1 MTFPQSWL
9 GIDVSK
15 ATFDAAISVPGGF
28 ARSRF
33 PRDASGA
40 RSCLGWVRQQNPGT
54 PFACV
59 MEATGGYSKQ
69 LATWLLHAQA
79 DLHVAIA
86 QPFQVRHFTQAL
98 GQRNKTD
105 ALDAVVLARFGAT
118 FEPRAFHPMPEA
130 YERLRAL
137 ERERDAFVRSAT
149 AMENRQEIP
158 SDDLLAQKVR
168 VRMLRHTRKA
178 IEELDEAILALIR
191 FDDALRKD
199 AQRLQTIPGIG
210 PVLAATLMGELGDLR
225 AFEHPKQ
232 LAHFVGVA
240 PVVRTS
246 GISVEGRPHMS
257 KRGNG
262 RVRRMLYM
270 GAMAAI
276 RVDGPFS
283 DTYQHLLEEGKAPM
297 SALGA
302 IMRKLLVV
310 CRGVLVNN
318 EDYNPERVSVHVH
331 ARQDP
336 FSS

>member
-1 MTFPQSWL
+1 MISSQPWL

-15 ATFDAAISVPGGF
+15 ASFDAAIQVSGGF
-28 ARSRF
+28 ARSKF
-33 PRDASGA
+33 PRSNAGA
-40 RSCLGWVRQQNPGT
+40 HQCLDWVHQQLPGT

-59 MEATGGYSKQ
+59 MEATGGYSKP
-69 LATWLLHAQA
+69 LACWLLEAQPE
-79 DLHVAIA
+79 LHVAIA
-86 QPFQVRHFTQAL
+86 QPFRVRHFTQAL

-105 ALDAVVLARFGAT
+105 ALDAVVLARFGSV
-118 FEPRAFHPMPEA
+118 FLPRAFHPMPNA

-137 ERERDAFVRSAT
+137 ERERDALVRSAT
-149 AMENRQEIP
+149 AMENREEIP
-158 SDDLLAQKVR
+158 SEDRVAQKVR
-168 VRMLRHTRKA
+168 LRMLRHTRKA
-178 IEELDEAILALIR
+178 IAELDEALLGLIR
-191 FDDALRKD
+191 SEEALAQDAR
-199 AQRLQTIPGIG
+199 RLQTIPGVG

-240 PVVRTS
+240 PVVHSS
-246 GISVEGRPHMS
+246 GTSVEARPHMS
-257 KRGNG
+257 KHGNS

-276 RVDGPFS
+276 RADGPFA
-283 DTYQHLLEEGKAPM
+283 DTYHHLLAEGKAPM

-318 EDYNPERVSVHVH
+318 EDYNPARVSVRTH
-331 ARQDP
+331 QDQA
-336 FSS
+336 

>member
-1 MTFPQSWL
+1 MTSPQPWL

-15 ATFDAAISVPGGF
+15 ATFDAAIVTPRGF
-28 ARSRF
+28 ARSKF
-33 PRDASGA
+33 PRDKAGA
-40 RSCLGWVRQQNPGT
+40 RGCLGWARQQLAGI

-69 LATWLLHAQA
+69 LACWLLNAQA

-98 GQRNKTD
+98 GQQNKTD

-118 FEPRAFHPMPEA
+118 FCPRAFHPMPAA

-137 ERERDAFVRSAT
+137 ERERDALVGSAT
-149 AMENRQEIP
+149 ALENRQEIP
-158 SDDLLAQKVR
+158 SEDPLAQKVR
-168 VRMLRHTRKA
+168 LRMLRHTRKA
-178 IEELDEAILALIR
+178 IKDLDEAILALIR
-191 FDDALRKD
+191 SDDVLRKD
-199 AQRLQTIPGIG
+199 AQRLQTIPGVG
-210 PVLAATLMGELGDLR
+210 PILAATLMGELGDLR
-225 AFEHPKQ
+225 AFGHPKQ

-246 GISVEGRPHMS
+246 GTSVDGRPHMS
-257 KRGNG
+257 KRGNS

-276 RVDGPFS
+276 RVEGPFAR
-283 DTYQHLLEEGKAPM
+283 TYQHLLDEGKAPM

-310 CRGVLVNN
+310 CRGVLINE
-318 EDYNPERVSVHVH
+318 EDYNPERVSVRDHTDLISH
-331 ARQDP
+331 
-336 FSS
+336 

>member
-1 MTFPQSWL
+1 MTSLHPWL

-15 ATFDAAISVPGGF
+15 ATFDAAIPVPGGF
-28 ARSRF
+28 ARSKFSRN
-33 PRDASGA
+33 PSGA
-40 RSCLGWVRQQNPGT
+40 RSCLGWVRQHLSDES
-54 PFACV
+54 FACV

-69 LATWLLHAQA
+69 LARWLLHAQA

-105 ALDAVVLARFGAT
+105 ALDAVVLARFGAI
-118 FEPRAFHPMPEA
+118 FLPRAFHPMPAA

-137 ERERDAFVRSAT
+137 ERERDVLVRSAT

-158 SDDLLAQKVR
+158 SEDRVAQKVR
-168 VRMLRHTRKA
+168 MRMLRHTRKA
-178 IEELDEAILALIR
+178 IEELDQAMLDLIR
-191 FDDALRKD
+191 SDESLGKD
-199 AQRLQTIPGIG
+199 ARRLQTIPGVG

-240 PVVRTS
+240 PVVRSSGTS
-246 GISVEGRPHMS
+246 VDAQPHMS
-257 KRGNG
+257 KRGNS

-276 RVDGPFS
+276 RVEGPFAR
-283 DTYQHLLEEGKAPM
+283 TYQHLLAEGKAPM

-310 CRGVLVNN
+310 CRGVLINN
-318 EDYNPERVSVHVH
+318 EDYNPQRVSVH
-331 ARQDP
+331 QDQL
-336 FSS
+336 SS

>member
-1 MTFPQSWL
+1 MTSPQPWL

-15 ATFDAAISVPGGF
+15 ATFDAAIPVPGGF
-28 ARSRF
+28 ARSKF

-40 RSCLGWVRQQNPGT
+40 RRCLGWVQQQIPGT

-69 LATWLLHAQA
+69 LACWLLKAQG

-105 ALDAVVLARFGAT
+105 ALDAVVLARFGSV
-118 FEPRAFHPMPEA
+118 FLPRAFHPMPAA

-137 ERERDAFVRSAT
+137 ERERDALVRNAT

-158 SDDLLAQKVR
+158 SEDRVAQKVR
-168 VRMLRHTRKA
+168 MRMLRHTRKA
-178 IEELDEAILALIR
+178 IEELDDAILALIR
-191 FDDALRKD
+191 SDDDLRKD
-199 AQRLQTIPGIG
+199 AQRLQTIPGVG
-210 PVLAATLMGELGDLR
+210 PILAATLIGELGDLR

-246 GISVEGRPHMS
+246 GTSVDSRPHMS

-276 RVDGPFS
+276 RVDGPFA
-283 DTYQHLLEEGKAPM
+283 DTFQHLLDEGKAPM

-310 CRGVLVNN
+310 CRGVLINN

-331 ARQDP
+331 QDQL
-336 FSS
+336 SS

>member
-1 MTFPQSWL
+1 MNPLPVWL

-15 ATFDAAISVPGGF
+15 ATFDAALPLASGGH
-28 ARSRF
+28 ARVKL
-33 PRDASGA
+33 PRDLSGA
-40 RSCLGWVRQQNPGT
+40 AGLLAWARAQVHDRPI
-54 PFACV
+54 ACV

-69 LATWLLHAQA
+69 LARWLLNRQP

-86 QPFQVRHFTQAL
+86 QPFQVRHFTHAL

-118 FEPRAFHPMPEA
+118 FEPRAFHPMPAA

-137 ERERDAFVRSAT
+137 ERERDALVRSAT
-149 AMENRQEIP
+149 AMENRQELESESP
-158 SDDLLAQKVR
+158 AAQKVR
-168 VRMLRHTRKA
+168 TRMLRHTRKA
-178 IEELDEAILALIR
+178 IEELDEAILLEIR
-191 FDDALRKD
+191 SDDRLAEDSR
-199 AQRLQTIPGIG
+199 RLQTVPGVG

-225 AFEHPKQ
+225 AFGHPKQ

-246 GISVEGRPHMS
+246 GSSVDGHPHMS
-257 KRGNG
+257 KRGNS

-276 RVDGPFS
+276 RTDTPFTR
-283 DTYQHLLEEGKAPM
+283 TYQHLREEGKAPL

-302 IMRKLLVV
+302 VMRKLLIV
-310 CRGVLVNN
+310 CRGVLVHGQ
-318 EDYNPERVSVHVH
+318 DYNPDRVSTPH
-331 ARQDP
+331 DP
-336 FSS
+336 T

>member
-1 MTFPQSWL
+1 MTSPQPWL

-15 ATFDAAISVPGGF
+15 AAFDVAIPVHGGF
-28 ARSRF
+28 ARSKF
-33 PRDASGA
+33 PRDVSGV
-40 RSCLGWVRQQNPGT
+40 RGCLGWVRQQIPGT

-69 LATWLLHAQA
+69 LATWLVRAQA

-98 GQRNKTD
+98 GQLNKTD
-105 ALDAVVLARFGAT
+105 ALDAVVLARFGSV
-118 FEPRAFHPMPEA
+118 FLPRAFQPMPAA

-137 ERERDAFVRSAT
+137 ERERDALVRSAT

-158 SDDLLAQKVR
+158 SEDRVAQKVR
-168 VRMLRHTRKA
+168 MRMLRHTRKA
-178 IEELDEAILALIR
+178 IEELEGAMLTLIQS
-191 FDDALRKD
+191 DDGLRKD
-199 AQRLQTIPGIG
+199 AQRLQTVPGVG
-210 PVLAATLMGELGDLR
+210 PILAATLMGELGDLR

-246 GISVEGRPHMS
+246 GTSMEARPHMS

-276 RVDGPFS
+276 RVNGPFAS
-283 DTYQHLLEEGKAPM
+283 TYQHLLDEGKAPM

-310 CRGVLVNN
+310 CRGVLIND
-318 EDYNPERVSVHVH
+318 EDYNPDRVSVHAH
-331 ARQDP
+331 QDQL
-336 FSS
+336 FS

>member
-1 MTFPQSWL
+1 MISSQPWL

-15 ATFDAAISVPGGF
+15 ATFDAAIPIPGGF
-28 ARSRF
+28 ARSKF
-33 PRDASGA
+33 PRDETGA
-40 RSCLGWVRQQNPGT
+40 RQCLDWAQRQIPDL

-69 LATWLLHAQA
+69 LACWMLNAQA

-105 ALDAVVLARFGAT
+105 ALDACVLARFGEV
-118 FEPRAFHPMPEA
+118 FSPRAFHPMPSA

-137 ERERDAFVRSAT
+137 ERERDVLVRNAT

-158 SDDLLAQKVR
+158 SEDRVAQRVR
-168 VRMLRHTRKA
+168 ARMLRHTRKA
-178 IEELDEAILALIR
+178 IQELDEAMLVLIR
-191 FDDALRKD
+191 SEETLSKD
-199 AQRLQTIPGIG
+199 AQRLQTIPGVG

-232 LAHFVGVA
+232 LTHFVGVA
-240 PVVRTS
+240 PVVRASGTS
-246 GISVEGRPHMS
+246 LDARPHMS
-257 KRGNG
+257 KRGNS

-276 RVDGPFS
+276 RVDGPFAA
-283 DTYQHLLEEGKAPM
+283 TYQHLLAEGKAPM

-310 CRGVLVNN
+310 CRGVLIHN
-318 EDYNPERVSVHVH
+318 EDYNPERVSVRH
-331 ARQDP
+331 DP
-336 FSS
+336 LSI

>member
-1 MTFPQSWL
+1 MTSSQPWL

-15 ATFDAAISVPGGF
+15 ATFDAAIPTPGGV
-28 ARSRF
+28 ARSKF
-33 PRDASGA
+33 PRDGSGA
-40 RSCLGWVRQQNPGT
+40 RCCLAWARQQLPGT
-54 PFACV
+54 PFSCV

-69 LATWLLHAQA
+69 LAGWLLKAQA

-118 FEPRAFHPMPEA
+118 FSPRAFHPMPAA

-137 ERERDAFVRSAT
+137 ERERDALVRSVT
-149 AMENRQEIP
+149 AMENRGEIP
-158 SDDLLAQKVR
+158 SEDRVAQR
-168 VRMLRHTRKA
+168 IRLRMLRHSRKA
-178 IEELDEAILALIR
+178 IDELEQAILELIR
-191 FDDALRKD
+191 SDETLAGDAR
-199 AQRLQTIPGIG
+199 RLQTIPGVG
-210 PVLAATLMGELGDLR
+210 PVLAATLLGELGDLR

-246 GISVEGRPHMS
+246 GTSVDSRPHMS
-257 KRGNG
+257 KRGNS

-276 RVDGPFS
+276 RVEGPFAS
-283 DTYQHLLEEGKAPM
+283 TYQHLLDEGKAPM

-310 CRGVLVNN
+310 CRGVLINN
-318 EDYNPERVSVHVH
+318 EDYNPDRVSV
-331 ARQDP
+331 RQDLI
-336 FSS
+336 SS

>member
-1 MTFPQSWL
+1 MDSHHPWL

-15 ATFDAAISVPGGF
+15 ATFDVA
-28 ARSRF
+28 F
-33 PRDASGA
+33 PTASGFVRSKFTRDSVGA
-40 RSCLGWVRQQNPGT
+40 RGCLRWAQQVAGDV

-69 LATWLLHAQA
+69 LACWFLKAQA
-79 DLHVAIA
+79 DLHVAIV
-86 QPFQVRHFTQAL
+86 QPFQVCHFTRAL

-118 FEPRAFHPMPEA
+118 FTPRAFHPMPAA

-137 ERERDAFVRSAT
+137 ERERDSLVRSAT
-149 AMENRQEIP
+149 AMENRQELP
-158 SDDLLAQKVR
+158 SEDPVAEKVR
-168 VRMLRHTRKA
+168 RRMLRHTRKA
-178 IEELDEAILALIR
+178 VEDLEEAILALIR
-191 FDDALRKD
+191 SDDTLRED
-199 AQRLQTIPGIG
+199 ARRLQTVPGVG
-210 PVLAATLMGELGDLR
+210 PILAATLMGELGDLR

-240 PVVRTS
+240 PVTRTS
-246 GISVEGRPHMS
+246 GSSIEGAPHMS
-257 KRGNG
+257 KRGNS

-276 RVDGPFS
+276 RDQGPFAR
-283 DTYQHLLEEGKAPM
+283 TYQHLLDEGKAPM

-310 CRGVLVNN
+310 CRGVLVNQA
-318 EDYNPERVSVHVH
+318 DYDPERVSSRHSPDQLSH
-331 ARQDP
+331 
-336 FSS
+336 

>member
-1 MTFPQSWL
+1 
-9 GIDVSK
+9 
-15 ATFDAAISVPGGF
+15 
-28 ARSRF
+28 
-33 PRDASGA
+33 
-40 RSCLGWVRQQNPGT
+40 
-54 PFACV
+54 

-98 GQRNKTD
+98 GQRNNTD
-105 ALDAVVLARFGAT
+105 ALDAVVLARFGSV
-118 FEPRAFHPMPEA
+118 FLPRAFHPMPAA

-158 SDDLLAQKVR
+158 SEDRVAQKVR
-168 VRMLRHTRKA
+168 MRMLRHTRKA
-178 IEELDEAILALIR
+178 IEELDEAMLTLIR
-191 FDDALRKD
+191 SDDALQKD
-199 AQRLQTIPGIG
+199 ARRLQTIPGVG

-232 LAHFVGVA
+232 LTHFVGVA
-240 PVVRTS
+240 PVVQNSGTS
-246 GISVEGRPHMS
+246 LEGRPHMS

-276 RVDGPFS
+276 RVDGPFAR
-283 DTYQHLLEEGKAPM
+283 TYQHLVSEGKAPM

-310 CRGVLVNN
+310 CRGVLINE
-318 EDYNPERVSVHVH
+318 EDYNPDRVSVHAH
-331 ARQDP
+331 QD
-336 FSS
+336 